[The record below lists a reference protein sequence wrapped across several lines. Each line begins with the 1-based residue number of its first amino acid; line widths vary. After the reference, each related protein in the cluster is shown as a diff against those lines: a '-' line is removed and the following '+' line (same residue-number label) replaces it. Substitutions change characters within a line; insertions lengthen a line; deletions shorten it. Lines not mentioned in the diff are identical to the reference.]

1 MIYVCIIFVDGAAVR
16 FPNRLVAVLLSSVLL
31 LGAPMVSIADNGTTD
46 GVQTAGSESPVPG
59 DSGNAGAAVGSNG
72 SGCVGDG
79 ASEGAETNEPSSVDG
94 DGSNMGIP
102 DDKETE
108 GEPSGDSSDQGE
120 DEEEA
125 APTLS
130 PIDQLAKDH
139 AADVADGVYCI
150 SSSLNRWSVIDI
162 SGGSRK
168 SGSNAQLYRLNAS
181 KAQIWK
187 IRHEGDFVVIENVGS
202 GKVLDVAG
210 GRSAAR
216 ANVQQYA
223 WNGTR
228 AQLWVAINDGG
239 SVKFVSALNESL
251 VLDLS
256 GASTSNGANIQL
268 YSDNGSAAQR
278 WALTTIPSRGVSPVV
293 DEAAQYKD
301 ALADGDYYL
310 VCGVGSKLVLDV
322 AGGSRSNSANV
333 QSYKSN
339 GTAAQKW
346 RITHDEQGFLTIT
359 NVGSGKV
366 LDVSGGLF
374 VPGANVQQ
382 YGANGSLAQKWYAVP
397 LDAGNPNGG
406 FTIHSALYPQL
417 VLDVKSGS
425 ASNGANIQVY
435 SSNKSAAQRFTFL
448 NLNPHVDPCEQV
460 MPEGLYVIHPS
471 ASATTAFDV
480 ASGSSANGTNIRLW
494 ASNNTLAQYFSFEFV
509 DGYYV
514 IRNAKT
520 DKVLDVA
527 GGGMFPG
534 TNVQQWGYYAG
545 GANQLWCVVANADGT
560 YSFINKRTGLALDL
574 SGGGSS
580 RGTNV
585 QVYTPNGSHAQCFS
599 IQKAVHLLPEGIVS
613 VSPFSSSKMVL
624 DVASGSSKPG
634 ANVQLYAKN
643 GTFAQKWK
651 ATLVDADNAVYSFE
665 SLCSGLMLAS
675 SDNGNV
681 CVQSPVQGDPA
692 QLWAAS
698 VVHGSIVL
706 KNQKTGKALGVAN
719 GSYSNGSNIQTN
731 DFNGSGAQS
740 FAVSSVDVL
749 NNGCYEIAFGNT
761 SGPRLD
767 VSGAS
772 FKDGA
777 NVQAYANNNTGAQKW
792 NISKSGGAYKIVN
805 AESGKALDAA
815 SGVISQGTNIRQWA
829 PNGSAAQ
836 RWNIAYIGNG
846 RLAIVSASNSSL
858 AVGCATK
865 SVGSGSNCQLVAM
878 SENSSYAVS
887 FVATSYSGGSILG
900 VPRAKFVRWLESH
913 RYDGY
918 YIGTP
923 YNTTLSINNC
933 TYPNGARRS
942 DGFAGMNCGGFVGH
956 AYAAA
961 GGNIWAI
968 NANNNHSPWAGGPGR
983 GGYVNAWR
991 WYGYAVDTGHVAY
1004 RFNSVSALLRSGV
1017 ARKGDLIFFKTQP
1030 STDCHIGIFW
1040 GDSPSDNKLWSSLS
1054 PRNTI
1059 GPIFN
1064 LDNPREINQQIVV
1077 IR

>member
-1 MIYVCIIFVDGAAVR
+1 MRI
-16 FPNRLVAVLLSSVLL
+16 PNRLIVVLLSSAFLF
-31 LGAPMVSIADNGTTD
+31 GAPIVSVADSSATDDGQTTD
-46 GVQTAGSESPVPG
+46 FQSPVPG
-59 DSGNAGAAVGSNG
+59 DSFNTGAAAGPNVSADVAGNASVCTGA
-72 SGCVGDG
+72 DG
-79 ASEGAETNEPSSVDG
+79 FSSAEG
-94 DGSNMGIP
+94 DGSDGGNPDAMGAEEGSS
-102 DDKETE
+102 DAETE
-108 GEPSGDSSDQGE
+108 QGDGD
-120 DEEEA
+120 EEA
-125 APTLS
+125 ASAPS
-130 PIDQLAKDH
+130 PIDQIAHGH
-139 AADVADGVYCI
+139 ANDVADGVYCI
-150 SSSLNRWSVIDI
+150 SSSLTRWSVIDI
-162 SGGSRK
+162 SGGSSRI
-168 SGSNAQLYRLNAS
+168 GANAQLYRLNAT

-187 IRHEGDFVVIENVGS
+187 IRHEGDYVVIENAGS

-210 GRSAAR
+210 GRSVAC

-228 AQLWVAINDGG
+228 AQLWVAINDGE
-239 SVKFVSALNESL
+239 SIKFVSALNESL

-278 WALTTIPSRGVSPVV
+278 WVLTTAPLGGASPVAN
-293 DEAAQYKD
+293 EAARYKD
-301 ALADGDYYL
+301 VLADGNYYL

-322 AGGSRSNSANV
+322 SGGSRSNAANV

-339 GTAAQKW
+339 GTAAQRW
-346 RITHDEQGFLTIT
+346 RVAHDDQGFLTIT
-359 NVGSGKV
+359 NIGSGKV
-366 LDVSGGLF
+366 LDVSGGSYF
-374 VPGANVQQ
+374 PGANVQK

-545 GANQLWCVVANADGT
+545 GANQLWRVVTNADGT

-580 RGTNV
+580 QGTNV
-585 QVYTPNGSHAQCFS
+585 QVYTPNGSRAQCFS

-665 SLCSGLMLAS
+665 SLRSGLMLAS

-719 GSYSNGSNIQTN
+719 GSYSNGSNVQTN

-749 NNGCYEIAFGNT
+749 SNGCYEIAFGNT

-815 SGVISQGTNIRQWA
+815 SGLISQGTNIQQWA

-865 SVGSGSNCQLVAM
+865 SVSSGSNCQLVAM

-933 TYPNGARRS
+933 TFPNGARRS

-961 GGNIWAI
+961 GGNIWVI